1 MPQNVAHGGIGRLMH
16 VERIQLLSS
25 EFEIRTNSLELLDR
39 VCCLAPRG
47 QHEFSISHGCR
58 ISITWTGE
66 EFRISNSDGGEDYE
80 LSTTAVIELLFKR
93 MHRLALAN
101 LPDHIRL
108 RAVTGN
114 QAGQAFLI
122 VGSKCSGKT
131 TLALSLLL
139 AGYDVCGDELALVR
153 DGQAVAFPRKFLVRE
168 DCVELL
174 PQLKSYQEFVD
185 SAAHPARETLIA
197 VDPTGMGKPWRIMPL
212 EVSAIFLLEPNYGAR
227 TTIQPCGKLE
237 MLKHIIPQ
245 CTPPSSKRANWIGDM
260 SSTVDNTHTFT
271 LRLGELSSAVLAMK
285 EILG

>member
-1 MPQNVAHGGIGRLMH
+1 MH
-16 VERIQLLSS
+16 VERIQFLSC
-25 EFEIRTNSLELLDR
+25 EFEIRTNSPELLDR
-39 VCCLAPRG
+39 VCCLAPRV
-47 QHEFSISHGCR
+47 QQEFSISHGSTICV
-58 ISITWTGE
+58 TWTGD
-66 EFRISNSDGGEDYE
+66 EFRISNSDGSEDYE
-80 LSTTAVIELLFKR
+80 LSSTAVIDLLFKR

-108 RAVTGN
+108 RAVTGY

-131 TLALSLLL
+131 TLAVSLLL

-153 DGQAVAFPRKFLVRE
+153 DGQAVAFPRRFLVRG

-185 SAAHPARETLIA
+185 SASQPARETLKA
-197 VDPTGMGKPWRIMPL
+197 VDPPGLGKPWHLMPL
-212 EVSAIFLLEPNYGAR
+212 EVSAFFLLEPNYGAR

-237 MLKHIIPQ
+237 MLRHIIPQ

-260 SSTVDNTHTFT
+260 SRTVDNTHTFV
-271 LRLGELSSAVLAMK
+271 LRFGELDSAVLAMK